1 MSIKFVCSCGK
12 RLKARDDMAERRT
25 VCPRCGNPVGIPSLD
40 PTRPMPM
47 TPAER
52 LRWQAR
58 RPITLSHLDE
68 LSDVNEEQGVKPD
81 KLEQRPSPTVPRSP
95 GPVPLPT
102 GLNEGGQSAEET
114 FGQASGRVRRL
125 GHSAGGPG
133 HSASENRGS
142 VISTRPLAVPQPRP
156 ADPTTVRLK
165 KERKRHRQFTS
176 RYDWPL
182 ERGWYQCLRYP
193 FRAWPLIL
201 ALAFG
206 LMWLTTAAVLLLPR
220 AMTETPWDTFSIITG
235 LVSLVGP
242 ILLLGYVFGFLDC
255 VLASAAVGE
264 SRHVRW
270 PGLNLGLVFRSLC
283 SWVIAFL
290 SMPAPLAILGFY
302 YWLYCGDVKTVDA
315 IILAELAIFGFG
327 YWMLAVL
334 CVCHTGRLRDAN
346 PWCVAKVAERL
357 GWRMLVAAVLAGC
370 LFLGHGVLAFWTTGL
385 LHDQLVLG
393 LLVATACW
401 LSWLY
406 WATVVFRIVGLWWY
420 WKQVGG

>member
-1 MSIKFVCSCGK
+1 
-12 RLKARDDMAERRT
+12 LKARDDMAERRT

-40 PTRPMPM
+40 PNRATPM

-58 RPITLSHLDE
+58 RPITFSHLDE
-68 LSDVNEEQGVKPD
+68 LPSINEEQSTEPEE
-81 KLEQRPSPTVPRSP
+81 LEQRPSRPAPRSP
-95 GPVPLPT
+95 APVPT
-102 GLNEGGQSAEET
+102 GLTDGNQPAEET
-114 FGQASGRVRRL
+114 FGQAGGRVGRP
-125 GHSAGGPG
+125 GHSVGRPG
-133 HSASENRGS
+133 HSASENLGS
-142 VISTRPLAVPQPRP
+142 VTSARPLAVPQPRP

-165 KERKRHRQFTS
+165 KNRKPHRQFTS

-182 ERGWYQCLRYP
+182 ERGWYQCLWYP

-206 LMWLTTAAVLLLPR
+206 LMWLTTAAALLLPR
-220 AMTETPWDTFSIITG
+220 AMTETPWDTFSITTG

-242 ILLLGYVFGFLDC
+242 VLLLGYVFGFLDC

-270 PGLNLGLVFRSLC
+270 PGRNLGLVFRSLC

-290 SMPAPLAILGFY
+290 SVPAPLAILGFY

-334 CVCHTGRLRDAN
+334 SVCHTGRLRDAN
-346 PWCVAKVAERL
+346 PWCVAEVAERL
-357 GWRMLVAAVLAGC
+357 GWRTLVAAVLAGC
-370 LFLGHGVLAFWTTGL
+370 LFLGHGVLAFWTAGL

-420 WKQVGG
+420 WKQVGS

>member
-40 PTRPMPM
+40 PNRATPM

-58 RPITLSHLDE
+58 RPITLSHLDD
-68 LSDVNEEQGVKPD
+68 LPGISEEQATEPEEVEQPPP
-81 KLEQRPSPTVPRSP
+81 QRPVPRSP
-95 GPVPLPT
+95 APAPVLPR
-102 GLNEGGQSAEET
+102 S
-114 FGQASGRVRRL
+114 SPR
-125 GHSAGGPG
+125 
-133 HSASENRGS
+133 SENLTP
-142 VISTRPLAVPQPRP
+142 ISSARPLAVPQPRP

-165 KERKRHRQFTS
+165 KERKPHRQFTS

-182 ERGWYQCLRYP
+182 ERGWYQCLWYP

-206 LMWLTTAAVLLLPR
+206 LMWLTTAAALLLPR
-220 AMTETPWDTFSIITG
+220 AMTETPWDTFSITTG

-242 ILLLGYVFGFLDC
+242 VLLLGYVFGFLDC

-270 PGLNLGLVFRSLC
+270 PGRNLGLVFRSLC

-290 SMPAPLAILGFY
+290 SVPAPLAILGFY

-334 CVCHTGRLRDAN
+334 SVCHTGRLRDAN
-346 PWCVAKVAERL
+346 PWCVAEVAERL
-357 GWRMLVAAVLAGC
+357 GWRTLVAAVLAGC
-370 LFLGHGVLAFWTTGL
+370 LFLGHGVLAFWTAGL

-420 WKQVGG
+420 WKQVGS